1 MIVSCEECG
10 KRYFIDENEI
20 KGGAAKFNCHTC
32 NHINIVTKPNPV
44 KKPEPEGFSEPGP
57 PPEPQYGK
65 RTETNMDAVQTSKI
79 QGIGIRGKMMILF
92 ILVPVLLMLG
102 ASAFY
107 LNQMR
112 DLSNLITGDSSKM
125 VTQMAEQI
133 ILEKGLAVAREV
145 KLYLDTHPE
154 LRKEQFNTNP
164 EFKKIAMQ
172 KVGETGYTLL
182 VERMTEERPVEY
194 IWVHPAAKLVG
205 VDVEDAMKKR
215 LGEKWARWNK
225 VRSKDHITQGYY
237 LWFDNREKFCAGIPV
252 PGTPFNVVSSTYID
266 EFKKPVEDLQSRA
279 EGMTNN
285 TMYSVIFI
293 FAIATLL
300 VAAITFL
307 YGNSLSGKIRNL
319 TDVADRISIGEL
331 EAEIKVKSND
341 EIGALADAIN
351 RMQDSI
357 RISLDR
363 LHRRGR

>member
-1 MIVSCEECG
+1 MIVNCEECG

-20 KGGAAKFNCHTC
+20 KGTAAQFTC
-32 NHINIVTKPNPV
+32 RACNYINTVLKP
-44 KKPEPEGFSEPGP
+44 KPANAPAPGGVSEPRP
-57 PPEPQYGK
+57 PHEPQHGMNTDTK
-65 RTETNMDAVQTSKI
+65 NNAAQTSKI
-79 QGIGIRGKMMILF
+79 KGIGIRGKMMILF

-133 ILEKGLAVAREV
+133 ILAKGLAVAREV

-154 LRKEQFNTNP
+154 LTKEQFNKNP

-172 KVGETGYTLL
+172 KVGKTGYTLL
-182 VERMTEERPVEY
+182 VERMTEARPVEY
-194 IWVHPAAKLVG
+194 IWVHPVAKLVG

-215 LGEKWARWNK
+215 LGEKWARWNE

-237 LWFDNREKFCAGIPV
+237 LWLDNREKFCAGIPV

-279 EGMTNN
+279 VGMTKN
-285 TMYSVIFI
+285 TMFTVIFI
-293 FAIATLL
+293 LTIATLL
-300 VAAITFL
+300 VAAIAFL
-307 YGNSLSGKIRNL
+307 FGNSLSGKIRDL

-331 EAEIKVKSND
+331 EADMTVKSND
-341 EIGALADAIN
+341 EIGALADAII

-357 RISLDR
+357 RISLER
-363 LHRRGR
+363 LRRRGR